1 MKSRYE
7 IQIQRIMKT
16 TDCLNLIQDSTG
28 NHYDQ
33 FEKGSKTEKEV
44 IQNIYIC
51 SKKLNGLETGR
62 YAYRQLLSQLIWPVC
77 RYTFQ
82 NNLLGFIIR
91 IITVGRGN
99 DGCSVVYDSLRPHG
113 LQSAT
118 LLCSWDFPGKNTEVS
133 CHFLLQ
139 NILPTRGSNLRL
151 LYWQAGSLPLSH
163 QGWPL
168 STSVAINYLF
178 TVNAKWISQ
187 ATRTLAFPL

>member
-139 NILPTRGSNLRL
+139 EIFPTQISHLGLLHCRTILYCLSQLGS
-151 LYWQAGSLPLSH
+151 PM
-163 QGWPL
+163 
-168 STSVAINYLF
+168 
-178 TVNAKWISQ
+178 
-187 ATRTLAFPL
+187 